1 LRLKEAL
8 SVTISLAGP
17 AKCLMLFRFR
27 NTPAVGLICA
37 IAFYTGSK
45 PPRRMADGACNSA
58 ASPIV
63 FFRNSDQ
70 QIETDHGR
78 FMDG

>member
-1 LRLKEAL
+1 LRYRFPYRIEG
-8 SVTISLAGP
+8 S
-17 AKCLMLFRFR
+17 AK
-27 NTPAVGLICA
+27 N
-37 IAFYTGSK
+37 
-45 PPRRMADGACNSA
+45 ADGACNSA

-63 FFRNSDQ
+63 FFRISDQ

>member
-1 LRLKEAL
+1 
-8 SVTISLAGP
+8 
-17 AKCLMLFRFR
+17 
-27 NTPAVGLICA
+27 
-37 IAFYTGSK
+37 
-45 PPRRMADGACNSA
+45 MADGACNSA

-63 FFRNSDQ
+63 FFRISDQ